1 MDELQFE
8 ELQKSNQQVQDRS
21 PYDPNAADHF
31 PDGYTPVGS
40 GEDHTP
46 VEQVSP
52 GRVPELEV
60 PTPQLDDIIPQ
71 DLYGSSGD
79 NVVFGNMEI
88 PETNI
93 PSVDSNI
100 PSRNANYVPNDL
112 PGTNIFPDNSNSDPV
127 LPDSKEQNV
136 DPSVPSVEP
145 PLSPVDPPVELP
157 VPPVDPPHPP
167 EPPTPPEPPVE
178 PPVPPVDPPHPPEPP
193 TPPDPPVDPPVD
205 PPTPPEDHKD
215 HPNNGF
221 GNGDQDAPGGSGPH
235 NNAENDQ
242 TPGEQGNSHQNDNP
256 NPPSDHGNDNP
267 GPQDPPVDPPT
278 NNQDHP
284 NNGFG
289 NGDQDAPGDS
299 GPHNNAENDQTP
311 GEQGNSHE
319 NDSGNGGNGGPPDNH
334 QDNGWGNGDDA
345 APGGSG
351 PHNNAENDQTPSGHY
366 DDFVSR
372 FIEENPVDHTQIVDH
387 SHISY
392 NWEQDNHDFLDYT
405 DQHIPPESIPE
416 LPHIDNF
423 DHHMDHPIDHSM

>member
-1 MDELQFE
+1 MEDEILLQGE
-8 ELQKSNQQVQDRS
+8 ETLKTSQQAQDRS
-21 PYDPNAADHF
+21 PYDPNAAARF

-46 VEQVSP
+46 VEQINP

-79 NVVFGNMEI
+79 NVTLRNITPEEAYKAYGIDITPVKTNDTSFTLDTISFGGGIIDNGVS
-88 PETNI
+88 
-93 PSVDSNI
+93 SVD
-100 PSRNANYVPNDL
+100 DL
-112 PGTNIFPDNSNSDPV
+112 PKQEPT
-127 LPDSKEQNV
+127 V
-136 DPSVPSVEP
+136 DPPAPPVVPPVEPPVEP
-145 PLSPVDPPVELP
+145 PLPPL
-157 VPPVDPPHPP
+157 PPVDPPHPP

-178 PPVPPVDPPHPPEPP
+178 PPLPPVDPPHPPEPP
-193 TPPDPPVDPPVD
+193 TPPDPPVDPP
-205 PPTPPEDHKD
+205 TPPEDHNN
-215 HPNNGF
+215 HSNNGF

-256 NPPSDHGNDNP
+256 NPPSDHGNDTP
-267 GPQDPPVDPPT
+267 GPQDPPVDPPS

-319 NDSGNGGNGGPPDNH
+319 NDSGNGGSGGGN
-334 QDNGWGNGDDA
+334 NGWGNGDQD
-345 APGGSG
+345 APGNSLN
-351 PHNNAENDQTPSGHY
+351 HNNAENDQTPIGDYVDRYVAEHPGDNWHENIPDEFHGDQHIDNSYDVIDDFGSHNYDHSAYDDHNYHY
-366 DDFVSR
+366 DDASFHHGVG
-372 FIEENPVDHTQIVDH
+372 
-387 SHISY
+387 
-392 NWEQDNHDFLDYT
+392 
-405 DQHIPPESIPE
+405 
-416 LPHIDNF
+416 F
-423 DHHMDHPIDHSM
+423 DS